1 MANFAAERIDVPFR
15 HYCLYLKRRGAAC
28 VIQPPDSSEASLAM
42 RAILTIILVC
52 FFAAV
57 LPVGAARKGTSV
69 RKIAC
74 ASVEVRDAVD
84 SDDMVYASVSRTNPF
99 EIVPHAGMSLME
111 DVDASENS
119 AMFADMIAYAKKF
132 IGTRYVR
139 GGKSPKGF
147 DCSGFTSYVFRQFGF
162 ELNAS
167 SSAQYGQGERISRD
181 EVSAGDLL
189 FFTGRN
195 SRSGRVG
202 HVAIAIDNNPETG
215 EITFIHAA
223 ISGGIRIDRIS
234 APYYASRFIGARRVM

>member
-1 MANFAAERIDVPFR
+1 MSKILTAIFICVFAA
-15 HYCLYLKRRGAAC
+15 A
-28 VIQPPDSSEASLAM
+28 
-42 RAILTIILVC
+42 
-52 FFAAV
+52 
-57 LPVGAARKGTSV
+57 LPVEDARKGATIKKV
-69 RKIAC
+69 AC
-74 ASVEVRDAVD
+74 ASVEVLDAVD
-84 SDDMVYASVSRTNPF
+84 GGDDMNYASVLRTNPF
-99 EIVPHAGMSLME
+99 EIIPAAGMELLE
-111 DVDASENS
+111 DVDNS
-119 AMFADMIAYAKKF
+119 VDAAMLSDMIAYAKKF

-147 DCSGFTSYVFRQFGF
+147 DCSGFTSYVFRQFGYD
-162 ELNAS
+162 LNS
-167 SSAQYGQGERISRD
+167 SSSSQYGQGKKISRD

-234 APYYASRFIGARRVM
+234 APYYAARFIGARRVL

>member
-1 MANFAAERIDVPFR
+1 MFAA
-15 HYCLYLKRRGAAC
+15 A
-28 VIQPPDSSEASLAM
+28 
-42 RAILTIILVC
+42 
-52 FFAAV
+52 
-57 LPVGAARKGTSV
+57 LPVEAARKGATIKKV
-69 RKIAC
+69 AC
-74 ASVEVRDAVD
+74 ASVEVLDAVD
-84 SDDMVYASVSRTNPF
+84 GGDDMNYASVLRTNPF
-99 EIVPHAGMSLME
+99 EIIPAAGMELLE
-111 DVDASENS
+111 DVDNS
-119 AMFADMIAYAKKF
+119 VDAAMLSDMIAYAKKF

-147 DCSGFTSYVFRQFGF
+147 DCSGFTSYVFRQFGYD
-162 ELNAS
+162 LNS
-167 SSAQYGQGERISRD
+167 SSSSQYGQGEKISRD

-234 APYYASRFIGARRVM
+234 APYYATRFIGARRVL

>member
-1 MANFAAERIDVPFR
+1 MN
-15 HYCLYLKRRGAAC
+15 
-28 VIQPPDSSEASLAM
+28 
-42 RAILTIILVC
+42 
-52 FFAAV
+52 
-57 LPVGAARKGTSV
+57 
-69 RKIAC
+69 
-74 ASVEVRDAVD
+74 
-84 SDDMVYASVSRTNPF
+84 YASVLRTNPF
-99 EIVPHAGMSLME
+99 EIIPAAGMELLE
-111 DVDASENS
+111 DVDNS
-119 AMFADMIAYAKKF
+119 VDAAMLSDMIAYAKKF

-147 DCSGFTSYVFRQFGF
+147 DCSGFTSYVFRQFGYD
-162 ELNAS
+162 LNS
-167 SSAQYGQGERISRD
+167 SSSSQYCQGKKISRD

-234 APYYASRFIGARRVM
+234 APYYAARFIGARRVL

>member
-1 MANFAAERIDVPFR
+1 
-15 HYCLYLKRRGAAC
+15 
-28 VIQPPDSSEASLAM
+28 M
-42 RAILTIILVC
+42 RNILTTVLVC
-52 FFAAV
+52 LLAAV
-57 LPVGAARKGTSV
+57 FPMEAARKGTTV
-69 RKIAC
+69 KKIAC

-84 SDDMVYASVSRTNPF
+84 ADDMSYASVSRTNPF
-99 EIVPHAGMSLME
+99 EIIPSAGMALFD
-111 DVDASENS
+111 DVDAAENS
-119 AMFADMIAYAKKF
+119 AMLADMIAYAKKF
-132 IGTRYVR
+132 IGIRYVR

-147 DCSGFTSYVFRQFGF
+147 DCSGFTSYVFRQFGY
-162 ELNAS
+162 ELSAS
-167 SSAQYGQGERISRD
+167 SSAQYGQGEKISRD

>member
-1 MANFAAERIDVPFR
+1 MSKILTAIFICVFAA
-15 HYCLYLKRRGAAC
+15 A
-28 VIQPPDSSEASLAM
+28 
-42 RAILTIILVC
+42 
-52 FFAAV
+52 
-57 LPVGAARKGTSV
+57 LPVEAARKCATIKKV
-69 RKIAC
+69 AC
-74 ASVEVRDAVD
+74 ASVEVLDAVD
-84 SDDMVYASVSRTNPF
+84 GGDDMNYASVLRTNPF
-99 EIVPHAGMSLME
+99 EIIPAAGMELLE
-111 DVDASENS
+111 DVDNS
-119 AMFADMIAYAKKF
+119 VDAAMLSDMIAYAKKF

-147 DCSGFTSYVFRQFGF
+147 DCSGFTSYVFRQFGYD
-162 ELNAS
+162 LNS
-167 SSAQYGQGERISRD
+167 SSSSQYGQGEKISRD

-234 APYYASRFIGARRVM
+234 APYYAARFIGARRVL

>member
-1 MANFAAERIDVPFR
+1 MSKILTAIFICVFAAALQV
-15 HYCLYLKRRGAAC
+15 A
-28 VIQPPDSSEASLAM
+28 
-42 RAILTIILVC
+42 
-52 FFAAV
+52 
-57 LPVGAARKGTSV
+57 AARNGATNKKV
-69 RKIAC
+69 AC
-74 ASVEVRDAVD
+74 ASVEVLDAVD
-84 SDDMVYASVSRTNPF
+84 GGDDMNYASVLRTNPF
-99 EIVPHAGMSLME
+99 EIIPAAGMELLE
-111 DVDASENS
+111 DVDNS
-119 AMFADMIAYAKKF
+119 VDAAMLSDMIAYAKKF

-147 DCSGFTSYVFRQFGF
+147 DCSGFTSYVFRQFGYD
-162 ELNAS
+162 LNS
-167 SSAQYGQGERISRD
+167 SSSSQYGQGKKISRD

-234 APYYASRFIGARRVM
+234 APYYAARFIGARRVL

>member
-1 MANFAAERIDVPFR
+1 MFAA
-15 HYCLYLKRRGAAC
+15 A
-28 VIQPPDSSEASLAM
+28 
-42 RAILTIILVC
+42 
-52 FFAAV
+52 
-57 LPVGAARKGTSV
+57 LPVEAARKGATIKKV
-69 RKIAC
+69 AC
-74 ASVEVRDAVD
+74 ASVEVLDAVD
-84 SDDMVYASVSRTNPF
+84 GGDDMNYASVLRTNPF
-99 EIVPHAGMSLME
+99 EIIPAAGMELLE
-111 DVDASENS
+111 DVDNS
-119 AMFADMIAYAKKF
+119 VDAAMLSDMIAYAKKF

-147 DCSGFTSYVFRQFGF
+147 DCSGFTSYVFRQFGYD
-162 ELNAS
+162 LNS
-167 SSAQYGQGERISRD
+167 SSSSQYGQGEKISRD

-234 APYYASRFIGARRVM
+234 APYYAARFIGARRVL

>member
-1 MANFAAERIDVPFR
+1 MQKF
-15 HYCLYLKRRGAAC
+15 LT
-28 VIQPPDSSEASLAM
+28 SL
-42 RAILTIILVC
+42 LTC

-57 LPVGAARKGTSV
+57 LPLGAVKKSVSNGRGAVVSVKEARE
-69 RKIAC
+69 A
-74 ASVEVRDAVD
+74 ADAD
-84 SDDMVYASVSRTNPF
+84 EMTYASVSKTNPF
-99 EIVPHAGMSLME
+99 EIVPAAGMELLGDIDE
-111 DVDASENS
+111 SET
-119 AMFADMIAYAKKF
+119 AIMTADMIAYAKKF
-132 IGTRYVR
+132 IGTRYMR

-147 DCSGFTSYVFRQFGF
+147 DCSGFTSYVFRQFGYD
-162 ELNAS
+162 LNSS
-167 SSAQYGQGERISRD
+167 SSAQYGQGETIGRD

-234 APYYASRFIGARRVM
+234 APYYAKRFIGARRVL